1 MTASARPAT
10 EEAFVFDCEGEA
22 LLGIL
27 HRPAPG
33 APGAAAQTGVV
44 VIVGGPQ
51 YRAGSHRQF
60 VHLARALAAAGHPVL
75 RFDVRGMGDSSGVQR
90 DFEHITPDVGAAID
104 ALAERAP
111 GLRRVVLWGLCD
123 GASAALLYLHARR
136 DARVQGLCL
145 LNPWV
150 RSEASLARTHVKH
163 YYAQRL
169 REPAFW
175 KKLFS
180 GQVAGR
186 ALRELGSNLRAARRA
201 VPVDA
206 ESKPGYQARMAAALA
221 HFDGATLLVLSGNDY
236 TAREFDEYVSRS
248 TDWQGLL
255 GMPRVSRQDMPGAD
269 HTFSTAEHRETINA
283 TTLRWLRPLA

>member
-1 MTASARPAT
+1 
-10 EEAFVFDCEGEA
+10 
-22 LLGIL
+22 
-27 HRPAPG
+27 
-33 APGAAAQTGVV
+33 
-44 VIVGGPQ
+44 
-51 YRAGSHRQF
+51 
-60 VHLARALAAAGHPVL
+60 
-75 RFDVRGMGDSSGVQR
+75 
-90 DFEHITPDVGAAID
+90 
-104 ALAERAP
+104 
-111 GLRRVVLWGLCD
+111 
-123 GASAALLYLHARR
+123 
-136 DARVQGLCL
+136 VQGLCL